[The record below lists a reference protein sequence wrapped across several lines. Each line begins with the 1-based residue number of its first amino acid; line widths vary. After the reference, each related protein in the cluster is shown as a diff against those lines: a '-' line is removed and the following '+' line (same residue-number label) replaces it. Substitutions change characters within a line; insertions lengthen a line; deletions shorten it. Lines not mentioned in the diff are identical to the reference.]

1 MDKQIKQVKPK
12 ISWHHYSYINNQAPK
27 CFSEIGDELEIQII
41 PIQHETHKVPL
52 RLNSICAL
60 CWVS

>member
-27 CFSEIGDELEIQII
+27 CFSEIGDELDIQII
-41 PIQHETHKVPL
+41 PIQHETH
-52 RLNSICAL
+52 
-60 CWVS
+60 